1 MNKKGYL
8 LIETVIAIAV
18 FAIVVIGFMQ
28 GLQVGILGTYRV
40 DVSNTALNLAQS
52 QMEYIKSLPYCDGCD
67 TYDKVPDIDIPE
79 GFDSDD
85 IEVAVCDRCDA
96 NCIYESPPP
105 EPCASGLQKVTV
117 NVSYDG
123 KSVVLQGYK
132 TDR

>member
-18 FAIVVIGFMQ
+18 FAIVAIGFMQ
-28 GLQVGILGTYRV
+28 GIQVGMLGTYR
-40 DVSNTALNLAQS
+40 DSQINTALHLAQS

-67 TYDKVPDIDIPE
+67 TYDKLDEPTGYTIDV
-79 GFDSDD
+79 DADD
-85 IEVAVCDRCDA
+85 TVYGNVT
-96 NCIYESPPP
+96 
-105 EPCASGLQKVTV
+105 GLQLITI
-117 NVSYDG
+117 NVSYQD